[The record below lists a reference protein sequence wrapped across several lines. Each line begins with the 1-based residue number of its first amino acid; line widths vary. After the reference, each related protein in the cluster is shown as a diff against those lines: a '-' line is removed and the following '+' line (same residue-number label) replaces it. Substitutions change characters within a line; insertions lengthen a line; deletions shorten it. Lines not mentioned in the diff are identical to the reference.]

1 MAYVNIV
8 RIIIIQGYS
17 NHAQPVS
24 GGLVRQTT
32 GRRQMAQTEDMKRLL
47 LKGKAVGYQL
57 TILIDGECRIHHSF
71 ELTPYAMIG
80 LLFDNWKLTTLDNY
94 IKHDSFEQGIKD
106 NEWQFDGDIFKVTF
120 INLATKHEPGTSFVG
135 ILKYLDG
142 LGCWVISEGIRV
154 SDVEVLYHERFDA
167 EFRAVHLGNIHDN
180 PELMEATDDTGQ

>member
-1 MAYVNIV
+1 
-8 RIIIIQGYS
+8 
-17 NHAQPVS
+17 
-24 GGLVRQTT
+24 
-32 GRRQMAQTEDMKRLL
+32 MAQTEMMLRLL
-47 LKGKAVGYQL
+47 LKGKIVGRL
-57 TILIDGECRIHHSF
+57 SIRENGRVFILKKGKGIN
-71 ELTPYAMIG
+71 
-80 LLFDNWKLTTLDNY
+80 NWKDYSNTFVDDSNQELNYEHYYTLPP
-94 IKHDSFEQGIKD
+94 ILCDSFEQGIKD